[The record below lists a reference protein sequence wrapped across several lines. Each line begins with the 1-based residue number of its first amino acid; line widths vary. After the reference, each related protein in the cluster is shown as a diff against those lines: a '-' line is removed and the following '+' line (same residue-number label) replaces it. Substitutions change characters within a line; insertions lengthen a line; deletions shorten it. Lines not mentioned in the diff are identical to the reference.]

1 MVDKATTITLA
12 VVIPFVVIVV
22 VVIIVYLS
30 RKYIKF
36 YRFRKKKN
44 FQEVSFRDN
53 PVMTGKLPDT
63 PRNSAIVDVE
73 LGNHNDGYVTSS
85 MEDDE
90 NETSFTCNIQPKTQ
104 SAGIHI
110 ERVVYDSITNNQE
123 EHCGKT
129 VNASENVDINVN
141 DRTVGQEL
149 IADKSCGK
157 LLTAEVIKDEKP
169 ISDEK
174 KDQESTSKQHT
185 VDDEVS
191 CQQVDAKKTVN
202 DDICDEQDNVKIS
215 VSDEDLVSCE
225 NVNTETP
232 VNDDVSGKQVNSKQ
246 PVNDDT
252 SGQQVNA
259 TITVNTDMSGQEGN
273 SKQPVNDDMSSQ
285 QVDSKQTVKDATSGQ
300 QVDSKQTVKDAT
312 SGQQVDSKQT
322 VKDATSGQQV
332 NGKVAVKDE
341 VSGQQVNSKQPVN
354 DEVSGQ
360 QFNSKQTVNDEVS
373 AKQVDSKQIFND
385 NDVSVQQA
393 KLDQTTTNE
402 ATEKTTNIEHTVTES
417 NNILLKKSEIDHE
430 QISNKDNSTRFH
442 DLKMDKTIVK
452 ASGNQDYEINDDQL
466 SASASEDDAVD
477 LVESQKSCI
486 DDKDMHDIPL

>member
-12 VVIPFVVIVV
+12 VVIPLVVIVL
-22 VVIIVYLS
+22 VVIIVYVS

-104 SAGIHI
+104 SAGMHI

-129 VNASENVDINVN
+129 VNASENVEINVN
-141 DRTVGQEL
+141 DRTVEQEL

-157 LLTAEVIKDEKP
+157 LVTAEVIKDEKA

-174 KDQESTSKQHT
+174 KDQEFTSKQHT

-191 CQQVDAKKTVN
+191 CQQVDAKQTVN

-225 NVNTETP
+225 NVNTEIP
-232 VNDDVSGKQVNSKQ
+232 VNDDVSGKQ
-246 PVNDDT
+246 
-252 SGQQVNA
+252 
-259 TITVNTDMSGQEGN
+259 
-273 SKQPVNDDMSSQ
+273 
-285 QVDSKQTVKDATSGQ
+285 
-300 QVDSKQTVKDAT
+300 
-312 SGQQVDSKQT
+312 
-322 VKDATSGQQV
+322 
-332 NGKVAVKDE
+332 
-341 VSGQQVNSKQPVN
+341 
-354 DEVSGQ
+354 
-360 QFNSKQTVNDEVS
+360 FNSTQTVNDEVS
-373 AKQVDSKQIFND
+373 AKQVDSKQTVDD
-385 NDVSVQQA
+385 NDMSVQQA

-402 ATEKTTNIEHTVTES
+402 ATEKTINIEHTVTES

-430 QISNKDNSTRFH
+430 QITNNDNSTRFH

-466 SASASEDDAVD
+466 SASASEDDAVVD
-477 LVESQKSCI
+477 SPKSYI

>member
-12 VVIPFVVIVV
+12 VVIPLVVIVL
-22 VVIIVYLS
+22 VVIIVYVS

-104 SAGIHI
+104 SAGMHI

-129 VNASENVDINVN
+129 VNASENVEINVN
-141 DRTVGQEL
+141 DRTVEQEL

-157 LLTAEVIKDEKP
+157 LVTAEVIKDEKA

-174 KDQESTSKQHT
+174 KDQEFTSKQHT

-191 CQQVDAKKTVN
+191 CQQVDAKQTVN

-225 NVNTETP
+225 NVNTEIP

-300 QVDSKQTVKDAT
+300 QADSKQTVKDAT
-312 SGQQVDSKQT
+312 SGQQ
-322 VKDATSGQQV
+322 
-332 NGKVAVKDE
+332 
-341 VSGQQVNSKQPVN
+341 
-354 DEVSGQ
+354 
-360 QFNSKQTVNDEVS
+360 FNSTQTVNDEVS
-373 AKQVDSKQIFND
+373 AKQVDSKQTVDD
-385 NDVSVQQA
+385 NDMSVQQA

-402 ATEKTTNIEHTVTES
+402 ATEKTINIEHTVTES

-430 QISNKDNSTRFH
+430 QITNNDNSTRFH

-466 SASASEDDAVD
+466 SASASEDDAVVD
-477 LVESQKSCI
+477 SPKSYI